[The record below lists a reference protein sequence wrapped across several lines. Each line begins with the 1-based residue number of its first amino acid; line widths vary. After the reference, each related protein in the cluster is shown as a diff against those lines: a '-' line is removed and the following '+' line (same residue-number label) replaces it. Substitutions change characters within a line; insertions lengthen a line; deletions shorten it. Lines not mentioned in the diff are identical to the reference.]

1 MQLKSPRW
9 FLPKFQEQSREAGS
23 GREAGGRGTLPHTFP
38 SSSHA
43 SSSTLGK
50 SPNSPSL
57 SHSPVKGDDA
67 TSLPGG

>member
-9 FLPKFQEQSREAGS
+9 FLPKFQEQSREAGC
-23 GREAGGRGTLPHTFP
+23 GWGAGTLPHAFP

-50 SPNSPSL
+50 SPKSPSL
-57 SHSPVKGDDA
+57 SHS
-67 TSLPGG
+67 L